1 MATIYQPLDASK
13 RQIRLVR
20 PNLITGFDCD
30 AQCLVEACEL
40 RVFSLD
46 DKPQYKA
53 LSYHW
58 GRNEAICPILLNDER
73 FYVRPNLHAVLQL
86 LREEQERD
94 LLDPDR
100 CMWIFVDAICI
111 DQRDL
116 DERSSQVGLMGDV
129 YRGATEVIAWL
140 GHGGDD
146 LAQDVR
152 EHVNAYGF
160 LDDPG
165 AWQARFDGIR
175 VALVYS
181 AARRLV
187 AGKQPRADAVAEWF
201 ESLGQDMVQAMVT
214 PLVRQP
220 FWSRLWIVQE
230 VVLAQRL
237 VIWYRTLRVPWE
249 VLYESLKYAYSSI
262 IQPTQ
267 HNQDL
272 GQLVASKTW
281 VSTLKHERFTVEVY
295 LLLLKKVHL
304 CDEARGQGI
313 ALSSAITAFVGQDCT
328 NRLDKVYGLLGM
340 TPSVLKPDY
349 KKSVDL
355 VYCAALL
362 EGLLEIQSRREE
374 EGRMGWDASL
384 FTVTLAKALGLDIHD
399 RQTCFH
405 MTEICLKLVG
415 LDFQPTGKLWAGM
428 HRLNSHLF
436 AKFGAIGKILYRKIP
451 ALMHR
456 GAALEVSMLGAMDV
470 FWPGGNAFEQ
480 MESGLKTL
488 YTAICQERFGK
499 DVPYE
504 TLALEI
510 KQLPNLT
517 PARAGGGDRLAPGP
531 RQGGGGLR
539 IALSALRPSTDAYD
553 QAHGRRLATYTD
565 TLESYLASAEHHL
578 ASPDTPTRRSAPS
591 VAPKSIASDQRCRDV
606 RTILDFLSDPDF
618 ATLIRQ
624 AFHSDP
630 AVDKMELFMYLVTRD
645 FDAEFQ
651 TLERLGYRLGQ
662 TYFRSFLS
670 RATNMTVVHGEIRM
684 RDDGDPAYQAF

>member
-20 PNLITGFDCD
+20 PNLITVFDFD

-40 RVFSLD
+40 RVFSPD

-53 LSYHW
+53 LSYRW
-58 GRNEAICPILLNDER
+58 GRDEAICPILLNAER
-73 FYVRPNLHAVLQL
+73 FYVRPNLHAFLQL

-116 DERSSQVGLMGDV
+116 DERSSQ
-129 YRGATEVIAWL
+129 
-140 GHGGDD
+140 
-146 LAQDVR
+146 DVR

-160 LDDPG
+160 LDEPG
-165 AWQARFDGIR
+165 AWQARFDRIR

-267 HNQDL
+267 HTREL

-281 VSTLKHERFTVEVY
+281 VSTLKHERYAVEVY
-295 LLLLKKVHL
+295 LLLLEKVRL
-304 CDEARGQGI
+304 GDEARGQRI

-328 NRLDKVYGLLGM
+328 DRLDRVYGLLGM

-349 KKSVDL
+349 KKTVDL
-355 VYCAALL
+355 VYCTALL
-362 EGLLEIQSRREE
+362 EGLLEIQSRRDEIG
-374 EGRMGWDASL
+374 GRVGKEASF
-384 FTVTLAKALGLDIHD
+384 FTVTLAKALGLDMHD

-405 MTEICLKLVG
+405 LTGICLKLVD
-415 LDFQPTGKLWAGM
+415 LDFQPTGGV
-428 HRLNSHLF
+428 
-436 AKFGAIGKILYRKIP
+436 FGAIGRKLYTKIP
-451 ALMHR
+451 ALLHR
-456 GAALEVSMLGAMDV
+456 SAALEVGLLGAMDV
-470 FWPGGNAFEQ
+470 FWPEDHAFEQ
-480 MESGLKTL
+480 MESGLKIVHL
-488 YTAICQERFGK
+488 AIRQERFGK

-517 PARAGGGDRLAPGP
+517 PARADALVAEIVSLPDHDKAVKLVTLAIK
-531 RQGGGGLR
+531 GLR

-606 RTILDFLSDPDF
+606 HTILDFLSDPDF

-630 AVDKMELFMYLVTRD
+630 AVDKMELFMYLVVRD
-645 FDAEFQ
+645 FDAEFK

-662 TYFRSFLS
+662 TYLRSFFT
-670 RATNMTVVHGEIRM
+670 RATNMTVVDGEIRM
-684 RDDGDPAYQAF
+684 RDTGDPVYRTF